1 MEEESKRKKR
11 EMEGRVVEKVGEVIS
26 AIKAA
31 KHVSHV
37 ICALHSLAVLLFPI
51 DSSVIAG
58 TLDECFRDQ
67 VLVAKV
73 PSADE
78 RRHWCDAFFRGAAF
92 PTLAR
97 ILLLDVASNW
107 LACFPISAKKHVY
120 DSFFVSGPSTEV
132 VQILVPCLQPNGND
146 SIDVNAV
153 QSNAERLLLLCLVEN
168 DGVAQIARELC
179 RTHQPVGFTDT
190 QLQQVVSKLA
200 QIIASIPDK
209 ARPRAPTAL
218 SSHLFFKK
226 ITIQLLGEGL
236 GRGENLLDKEPIFRH
251 DMDGKMLFI
260 GEIFSRICR
269 RGSSDVLLGELVPR
283 ILGDIRWCL
292 SSGIHPVTEELF
304 KATPR
309 IQFWLGMME
318 AIKDPYSV
326 EKMSEQLLHQLAVEH
341 ATDIEVYWTLWTL
354 FHRAFKNQP
363 SVRSLFVDKF
373 LLWKVFPI
381 CCLRWIIQFAVLET
395 PPVSNSLTKG
405 RETHVL
411 LDMVQRL
418 LAVWSKRE
426 FLQSSPIEQQAYVTA
441 AIGLCMELMSK
452 EELDNSKDAMHSVLQ
467 GVSCRLESPT
477 HLVRKMGS
485 TIALVFSKVIDPKNP
500 LYLDDSCMEETI
512 DWEFGLTKP
521 ENTTLSTSTEN
532 GKTKVLTTSEPAEDV
547 YSSLCDKK
555 GKNMKGESKKSSQF
569 TLIDPDEIIDP
580 ATLNYGSDSSEDVE
594 DDASENSDASSDSSL
609 QPYDL
614 TDDDTDLQKKLTQ
627 LVDVVGALRKSDD
640 ADGVERAL
648 DVAEKLVR
656 ASPDE
661 LIHIASDLARTLLQV
676 RCSDLAVEGE
686 EESAEDKRQRALVA
700 LLVSCPFQAVDTL
713 NKLLYS
719 PNVDISQRIMIL
731 DAMTEA
737 AQELAEAKTMK
748 PKNQSRVLISTLSE
762 NHPWFLPSSSGPPG
776 AGSWKEVS
784 ETGTLLNYSNR
795 FERELPSKPGQI
807 RKGKTRRWTLRP
819 SNIRESQSDLTQ
831 NKFPVYAAAFMLPA
845 MQGFDKRTHGV
856 DLLGRDFI
864 VLGKLIYMLGVCIRC
879 VSMHPEASALAPP
892 LLDMLRSK
900 EICHHKE
907 AYVRRAA
914 LFAASSI
921 LVALHPSHVASA
933 LTEGNLEVS
942 KGLEWIRS
950 WALNIVDSDVD
961 KECYMMAMSCLH
973 LHAEMALQA
982 SRALE
987 TAESSLKPKNIG
999 LPSNL
1004 SRETIRIPYSNTEY
1018 Y

>member
-1 MEEESKRKKR
+1 M
-11 EMEGRVVEKVGEVIS
+11 
-26 AIKAA
+26 
-31 KHVSHV
+31 
-37 ICALHSLAVLLFPI
+37 
-51 DSSVIAG
+51 
-58 TLDECFRDQ
+58 
-67 VLVAKV
+67 
-73 PSADE
+73 
-78 RRHWCDAFFRGAAF
+78 
-92 PTLAR
+92 
-97 ILLLDVASNW
+97 
-107 LACFPISAKKHVY
+107 
-120 DSFFVSGPSTEV
+120 
-132 VQILVPCLQPNGND
+132 
-146 SIDVNAV
+146 
-153 QSNAERLLLLCLVEN
+153 LLLLCLVEN
-168 DGVAQIARELC
+168 DGVSQIARKLSGA
-179 RTHQPVGFTDT
+179 HQFVDYTDA
-190 QLQQVVSKLA
+190 QLQQVVSRVA
-200 QIIASIPDK
+200 QIVASIPDK

-226 ITIQLLGEGL
+226 IIIQLLNEGL
-236 GRGENLLDKEPIFRH
+236 ERGKNPLDKEPIFRR
-251 DMDGKMLFI
+251 DMDGTILFI

-283 ILGDIRWCL
+283 VLGDVRWCL
-292 SSGIHPVTEELF
+292 SSGTHPVTEELF
-304 KATPR
+304 KANPR

-326 EKMSEQLLHQLAVEH
+326 EKLSEQLLHQLAVEH
-341 ATDIEVYWTLWTL
+341 ATDIEAYWILWIL
-354 FHRAFKNQP
+354 YHQAFKDQP
-363 SVRSLFVDKF
+363 SVRTLFLDKF

-381 CCLRWIIQFAVLET
+381 CCLRWIIQFVVLES
-395 PPVSNSLTKG
+395 PPVANSLTKG
-405 RETHVL
+405 RESHVL
-411 LDMVQRL
+411 LDIMQRL
-418 LAVWSKRE
+418 IAVWSKRE
-426 FLQSSPIEQQAYVTA
+426 FFQSSPIEQQAYVTA

-452 EELDNSKDAMHSVLQ
+452 EELDKSKDVMHSVLQ

-477 HLVRKMGS
+477 HLVRKMAS
-485 TIALVFSKVIDPKNP
+485 TVALVFSKVIDPKNP
-500 LYLDDSCMEETI
+500 LYLDDSCREETI

-521 ENTTLSTSTEN
+521 ENSTLSTSIGNEKTE
-532 GKTKVLTTSEPAEDV
+532 VLTTLEPAKDFN
-547 YSSLCDKK
+547 SSIHDKR
-555 GKNMKGESKKSSQF
+555 GKKMKGESNNLSQF
-569 TLIDPDEIIDP
+569 KLIDPDEIIDP
-580 ATLNYGSDSSEDVE
+580 ATLNYGSASSEDEE
-594 DDASENSDASSDSSL
+594 DNASESSDASSDSSL

-700 LLVSCPFQAVDTL
+700 LLVACPFQAVDTL

-731 DAMTEA
+731 DVMTEA
-737 AQELAEAKTMK
+737 AQELAEAKIMK
-748 PKNQSRVLISTLSE
+748 PKNQSRNLISTVSE
-762 NHPWFLPSSSGPPG
+762 NHPWFLPNSSGPPG
-776 AGSWKEVS
+776 AGSWKEVA

-807 RKGKTRRWTLRP
+807 RKGKTRRWSLRS
-819 SNIRESQSDLTQ
+819 SNIRESHSDWTQ

-921 LVALHPSHVASA
+921 LVSLHPSHVASA

-950 WALNIVDSDVD
+950 WALNIVECDVD

-987 TAESSLKPKNIG
+987 TAESSLKAKNVA
-999 LPSNL
+999 LPFSL
-1004 SRETIRIPYSNTEY
+1004 SRETMIRIPYSNTEY
-1018 Y
+1018 